1 MARAEPSLLAKKD
14 QFSAMGRIIRCAQL
28 HTEDVF
34 DVVVDLQDAKYMT
47 KLRRIPGLWSGTP

>member
-14 QFSAMGRIIRCAQL
+14 QFSAMGPIIRCAQL

-34 DVVVDLQDAKYMT
+34 DVVVDL
-47 KLRRIPGLWSGTP
+47 